1 MNEYDNG
8 QGAST
13 QFCFVRLLTEMKS
26 SQESECSTARK
37 TVAVVLPRRRSLT
50 NGTEHASA
58 RSPTTSESVGT
69 RNGEAT
75 PASTER
81 RRHEAPA
88 ASVHS
93 GRQKT
98 SENRSGGTREAARWN
113 DAAADRQT
121 STCIV
126 TPSRRPVERDEDDD
140 LTACPF
146 YHGNITSVEA
156 RRRLADKSCGTYLL
170 RDSQS
175 NDFPFSLSL
184 RTSGASGVTSLRIA
198 RDGDQ
203 FRLDCDESGLAL
215 MPKFDG
221 VLRLVRHFVAE
232 SDGGE
237 GGRCALVGTSGRR
250 HERPL
255 QLRQPLQRPA
265 RGTTD

>member
-1 MNEYDNG
+1 
-8 QGAST
+8 
-13 QFCFVRLLTEMKS
+13 MKS
-26 SQESECSTARK
+26 SQESECSTVWK
-37 TVAVVLPRRRSLT
+37 PVAVVLPRRRSLT

-75 PASTER
+75 PGSTER

-93 GRQKT
+93 GREKT

-121 STCIV
+121 SACIV
-126 TPSRRPVERDEDDD
+126 TPSRRPVERDEHDDD

-156 RRRLADKSCGTYLL
+156 RRRLADKSGGTYLL

-175 NDFPFSLSL
+175 NDFPFSLSF

-198 RDGDQ
+198 LDGDQ
-203 FRLDCDESGLAL
+203 FRLDCDEAGLAL

-237 GGRCALVGTSGRR
+237 GGRCALVGTSRRR

-255 QLRQPLQRPA
+255 QLRQPLH